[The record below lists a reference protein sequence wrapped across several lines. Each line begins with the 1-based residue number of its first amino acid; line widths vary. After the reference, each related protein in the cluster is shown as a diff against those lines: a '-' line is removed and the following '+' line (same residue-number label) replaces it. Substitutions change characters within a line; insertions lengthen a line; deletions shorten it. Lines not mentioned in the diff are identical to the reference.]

1 MQPGPGT
8 YDGAS
13 SIGPQVSSAKT
24 SNAAFGFGSGT
35 RQGRSKGAPVALE
48 LLELSAPTPHSCC
61 VLARAYW
68 TLELVEHPQCLRTG
82 MLACRAKGTTAH
94 HLTRVWFLTVR
105 RRIPCVVQCTCRLST
120 SGRWRGCFPLG
131 RVRTRCA
138 ARWGGRS
145 VGAIR
150 SLLLCIP
157 TSIHNDLLLRR
168 AHARTSMR

>member
-35 RQGRSKGAPVALE
+35 RQGRSKGTPGGPALVG
-48 LLELSAPTPHSCC
+48 LSAPTPRSCC

-68 TLELVEHPQCLRTG
+68 TLGLVEHPQCLTCWRAGVPARRAPLRTT
-82 MLACRAKGTTAH
+82 RR
-94 HLTRVWFLTVR
+94 RVWFLACVSSH
-105 RRIPCVVQCTCRLST
+105 ILCVVQCTCRLSM
-120 SGRWRGCFPLG
+120 SGRWRGCSPLG
-131 RVRTRCA
+131 RARTRCA

-145 VGAIR
+145 VGAISSFLR
-150 SLLLCIP
+150 A
-157 TSIHNDLLLRR
+157 SITTIH
-168 AHARTSMR
+168 S